1 MTPLAQ
7 SCRVTCPGFRFA
19 GVAAG
24 IKKKGGLDVGMIAA
38 DAPASAAAVFTGNRV
53 KAAPVVLSASALRAA
68 RGKLR
73 GVVVNSGNA
82 NACTGKQGMADAKAM
97 AAGAAA
103 AIGGG
108 AKPGQMLVASTGVIG
123 QPLPMSRVGDGI
135 VAAGAAL
142 RADGW
147 DDFAAAI
154 LTTDKR
160 PKTARCTVRLGREN
174 VTLVGCTK
182 GAGMIAPN
190 MATTLTFIVTD
201 AAVAPPAL
209 AKATRAAVA
218 PSYNA
223 IAVDGDTSTNDTLA
237 VLASGATGAA
247 VGGKALST
255 FTEALTDLCHD
266 LATQLMRDGEGV
278 HHVVTIEVRGA
289 PSEKAALAV
298 ARQIA
303 TSPLVKTAIAGG
315 DPNWGRVLCAAGNA
329 GVPFDPS
336 RIALAFADVPVVAK
350 GILVGGYDEARA
362 AAVMREAAYTMTLDL
377 GAGRATARFLAC
389 DLSHEYVSI
398 NADYRS

>member
-1 MTPLAQ
+1 M
-7 SCRVTCPGFRFA
+7 TCPGFRFA

-24 IKKKGGLDVGMIAA
+24 IKKKGGLDVGLIAA

-53 KAAPVVLSASALRAA
+53 KAAPVVLSAAALRAA
-68 RGKLR
+68 KGRLR

-82 NACTGKQGMADAKAM
+82 NACTGKQGTADAKAM
-97 AAGAAA
+97 AAAAA
-103 AIGGG
+103 KAMG
-108 AKPGQMLVASTGVIG
+108 AKPGQLLVASTGVIG
-123 QPLPMSRVGDGI
+123 EPLPMDRVDAGI
-135 VAAGAAL
+135 AAAGAAL
-142 RADGW
+142 SSGGW
-147 DDFAAAI
+147 DDFAQAI

-160 PKTARCTVRLGREN
+160 PKTASCTVRLGREN
-174 VTLVGCTK
+174 VTILGCTK

-209 AKATRAAVA
+209 ATATRAAVA
-218 PSYNA
+218 PSFNA

-237 VLASGATGAA
+237 VLASGATGGV
-247 VGGKALST
+247 VGGKALAA
-255 FTEALTDLCHD
+255 FTEALTDVCHD

-298 ARQIA
+298 ARRVA
-303 TSPLVKTAIAGG
+303 TSPLVKTAIAGC
-315 DPNWGRVLCAAGNA
+315 DPNWGRILCAAGNA
-329 GVPFDPS
+329 GIPFDPA
-336 RIALAFADVPVVAK
+336 RVALAFAGVPVVAK
-350 GILVGGYDEARA
+350 GTLVPAYDEARA
-362 AAVMREAAYTMTLDL
+362 AAVMREPAYTMTLDL
-377 GAGRATARFLAC
+377 GAGRASARFLAC